1 MFEIQP
7 VTLTSK
13 LVRLE
18 PLAMDHVEELFE
30 TAQDP
35 DIWTYMSTDLS
46 RSMADMQ
53 AWIAVALY
61 KQQVDAELPFAI
73 RDLTRG
79 YLCGSTRYLDIVP
92 HDRGLEI
99 GSTWLGV
106 SARRTGINTEC
117 KYLLLKHAFET
128 LGAIRVQFKT
138 HHNNLR
144 SQRAIERIGGIREG
158 MLRNHKIMPDGHYRH
173 SVYYSIIESEW
184 AAVKANLLEKMDR
197 E

>member
-1 MFEIQP
+1 MFEVQP
-7 VTLTSK
+7 VTLTGK

-18 PLAMDHVEELFE
+18 PLSMDHIEDLFE

-35 DIWTYMSTDLS
+35 DIWTYMSADPS
-46 RSMADMQ
+46 RSVADMQ
-53 AWIAVALY
+53 AWVAAALH
-61 KQQVDAELPFAI
+61 KQQIGSELPFAI
-73 RDLTRG
+73 RDLACG
-79 YLCGSTRYLDIVP
+79 YLCGSTRYIDIVS

-117 KYLLLKHAFET
+117 KYLLLNHAFET

-144 SQRAIERIGGIREG
+144 SQRAIERIGGIKEG
-158 MLRNHKIMPDGHYRH
+158 TLRNHKIMPDGHYRH
-173 SVYYSIIESEW
+173 SVYFSIVESEW
-184 AAVKANLLEKMDR
+184 PAVKANLLEKMAR
-197 E
+197 G